1 MERAMIAKALKEA
14 RFNKTQAAKAL
25 ELTCTQLYVRLKRH
39 GIE

>member
-1 MERAMIAKALKEA
+1 MIAKALKEA